1 MSKELVFHYSEL
13 DPGTAAFVEGRTS
26 EIRVLV
32 RRSATDITEIGG
44 KLIQVKERIGHGL
57 FGVWLEQEFGWTD
70 RTAQRFMNVAE
81 RFGKSDNLSDLTI
94 APSALYLL
102 AAPSTPEAA
111 VEEALSQAEG
121 GAAVTYTRTRE
132 IVERHKESERFICG
146 DCGEIFRTPVW
157 HCAYC
162 DHHWDTDRRDC
173 PNCNNDRATPRDAAN
188 ARSIQ
193 RDAPA
198 LFDAVKAG
206 EMTIPQARRQIAAE
220 ARAVTRREVAGASD
234 LTLYQA
240 DALEFIPALGG
251 GSVALVIA
259 DPPYNVTDHAWD
271 KIGTEREYLFWTATW
286 LEALRPKLA
295 AGYHL
300 FLFCD
305 PAYAAR
311 MEAVLEATRYEL
323 RSRMIWEYRNLVKGR
338 DVRDRFITNWQM
350 LFHCGAGPLNL
361 PDEWDD
367 RRFAVQNHARPQ
379 SNFDEGSH
387 HPTPKPV
394 SLLRTLVEFG
404 SRPGDAV
411 LDPFAGGGS
420 TGQACVETGDRR
432 CVLVERE
439 ATFCRAIEDRLGVT
453 ARGLR

>member
-1 MSKELVFHYSEL
+1 MSKEIEFHPAAMLVPMISGDEYEQLKADIAANGQLEPIWLHPDGRILDGRNRYVACRELGIEPRFRRWDGDSEVSFVISL
-13 DPGTAAFVEGRTS
+13 NIHRRHLTSGQRAAIAADVLPVLEAEARARQATS
-26 EIRVLV
+26 
-32 RRSATDITEIGG
+32 T
-44 KLIQVKERIGHGL
+44 
-57 FGVWLEQEFGWTD
+57 
-70 RTAQRFMNVAE
+70 
-81 RFGKSDNLSDLTI
+81 
-94 APSALYLL
+94 
-102 AAPSTPEAA
+102 
-111 VEEALSQAEG
+111 G
-121 GAAVTYTRTRE
+121 GAAPQLKEKIPEAGTGQSRDLAAGILRTNGRYVQE
-132 IVERHKESERFICG
+132 
-146 DCGEIFRTPVW
+146 
-157 HCAYC
+157 
-162 DHHWDTDRRDC
+162 
-173 PNCNNDRATPRDAAN
+173 
-188 ARSIQ
+188 ARNIQ

-198 LFDAVKAG
+198 LFDAVRSG
-206 EMTIPQARRQIAAE
+206 EMTIPQARRQMAAE
-220 ARAVTRREVAGASD
+220 ARATTRREAAGASD
-234 LTLYQA
+234 VTLYQA
-240 DALEFIPALGG
+240 DALEFIPALGN

-271 KIGTEREYLFWTATW
+271 RVGTEREYLFWTATW

-305 PAYAAR
+305 PAWAAR

-404 SRPGDAV
+404 SRPGDVV